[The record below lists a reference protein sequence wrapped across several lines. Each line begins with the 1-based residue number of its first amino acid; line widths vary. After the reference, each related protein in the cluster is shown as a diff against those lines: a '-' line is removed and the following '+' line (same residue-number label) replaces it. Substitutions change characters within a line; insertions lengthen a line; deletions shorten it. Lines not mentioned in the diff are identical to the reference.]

1 MLALNNKIINY
12 VDKKEKRVTVI
23 KRKKKLVKLVKE
35 IAEYLNR
42 SIRTIE
48 REIKRDL
55 IEQKD
60 KLYFTY
66 LSYSAD
72 ASWKLRVEAS
82 KNKRKSIKADK
93 ESLKYIAKSIKLKNS
108 AYATIEKSK
117 RKNIQLSVCV
127 KTIYNYINNGALE
140 PYGVNKDSLLYKYRV
155 KKKTRKTQKRQ
166 IGLSVEF
173 RPEIINTRVEIV
185 HWEIDTVKGTLK
197 GKSTSL
203 LFLTERYSRLEIIR
217 KIDSCKAEIVKN
229 TVKKI
234 LKSNKYLIKTIT
246 SNNGVEFY
254 KDMEIKGIT
263 WYYCHPYCSFE
274 RGSNEVQNKII
285 RKFIL
290 KGTKIYKYSVKE
302 INMITGHINNYPR
315 KMFGG
320 RTSEEVYEEKMKA

>member
-1 MLALNNKIINY
+1 MLALNNKIISY

-48 REIKRDL
+48 REIERGL
-55 IEQKD
+55 VEQKD
-60 KLYFTY
+60 NLHFKY

-72 ASWKLRVEAS
+72 E
-82 KNKRKSIKADK
+82 
-93 ESLKYIAKSIKLKNS
+93 ESLKYIAESIKLKNS

-117 RKNIQLSVCV
+117 RKNIQLSVCE
-127 KTIYNYINNGALE
+127 KTIYNYINNGVLE
-140 PYGVNKDSLLYKYRV
+140 LYEVNKDSLLYKYRV

-173 RPEIINTRVEIV
+173 RPEIIDVRGEIG

-203 LFLTERYSRLEIIR
+203 LVLTERYSRLEIIR
-217 KIDSCKAEIVKN
+217 KIDSCKAEIVKK
-229 TVKKI
+229 TVEKI
-234 LKSNKYLIKTIT
+234 IKSNKYLIKTIT
-246 SNNGVEFY
+246 SDNGVEFY
-254 KDMEIKGIT
+254 KGMEIKGIT

-285 RKFIL
+285 RKF
-290 KGTKIYKYSVKE
+290 
-302 INMITGHINNYPR
+302 
-315 KMFGG
+315 
-320 RTSEEVYEEKMKA
+320 MKKK

>member
-1 MLALNNKIINY
+1 MKGISIYMNNNNIKTRKRKNKYLSRDELNQIEGMLALNNKIISY

-48 REIKRDL
+48 REIERGL
-55 IEQKD
+55 VEQKD
-60 KLYFTY
+60 KLHFKY

-72 ASWKLRVEAS
+72 E
-82 KNKRKSIKADK
+82 
-93 ESLKYIAKSIKLKNS
+93 ESLKYIAESIKLKNS

-117 RKNIQLSVCV
+117 RKNIQLSVCE
-127 KTIYNYINNGALE
+127 KTIYNYINNGVLE

-173 RPEIINTRVEIV
+173 RPEIIDVRGEIG

-203 LFLTERYSRLEIIR
+203 LVLTERYSRLEIIR
-217 KIDSCKAEIVKN
+217 KIDSYKAEIVKN
-229 TVKKI
+229 TVEKI
-234 LKSNKYLIKTIT
+234 IT
-246 SNNGVEFY
+246 SDNGVEFY
-254 KDMEIKGIT
+254 MGMEIKGIT
-263 WYYCHPYCSFE
+263 WYYCHPYCLFE
-274 RGSNEVQNKII
+274 R
-285 RKFIL
+285 
-290 KGTKIYKYSVKE
+290 
-302 INMITGHINNYPR
+302 
-315 KMFGG
+315 
-320 RTSEEVYEEKMKA
+320 